1 MENRTCPKLRGCLVI
16 SLWSEVVQESEGEKM
31 SQFNKE
37 KLDTLWLLQVSLKP
51 KQKTDLK
58 GIIYSSQPTSV
69 EVPIFVSWRMYSYHN
84 TNPWMEISVN
94 FLESWPHPLLRSKM
108 CIVRKYAFLIQR
120 VKGLQV
126 GWWRSSLTP
135 CNFIFVLL
143 GTTSSKDVSS
153 LQVTSQS
160 CLVSRGSKASWGCSS
175 HLRVRAWW
183 AASKELQCRAW
194 WSPTQPCL
202 IIRCV
207 SGAWETVLWKAELG
221 EVQAVGVSPSQMV
234 G

>member
-94 FLESWPHPLLRSKM
+94 FLESWPHPLLRSKT

-126 GWWRSSLTP
+126 GWWRLKTRRLWWNTFKETQVNEKILCVHGSEEVRLLKYPFYPKTSTYSVQSLLKLQGYFSS
-135 CNFIFVLL
+135 
-143 GTTSSKDVSS
+143 GYKKKS
-153 LQVTSQS
+153 
-160 CLVSRGSKASWGCSS
+160 
-175 HLRVRAWW
+175 
-183 AASKELQCRAW
+183 
-194 WSPTQPCL
+194 
-202 IIRCV
+202 
-207 SGAWETVLWKAELG
+207 
-221 EVQAVGVSPSQMV
+221 
-234 G
+234 